1 MELEIKTGAVE
12 TEVKPT
18 DVAKKMM
25 EKIVVFLNKYGA
37 NPDTVKDI
45 IAQVAPKIEEMAKKE
60 ESSTDKTKTED
71 TTDTTDA
78 KKTEEKSIVEENIE
92 ITKDDKKPTDLQS
105 VLNSLCK

>member
-71 TTDTTDA
+71 TTDTTDTA
-78 KKTEEKSIVEENIE
+78 EKSIVEENIE

>member
-71 TTDTTDA
+71 TTDTTDTA
-78 KKTEEKSIVEENIE
+78 DKSIVEENIE
-92 ITKDDKKPTDLQS
+92 TTKNDKKPTDLQS